1 MRAPSLDLR
10 PIPPAAAPSSRVV
23 SFVLVALLHVVI
35 IYALAA
41 GLAHQMIELLPQN
54 VKVAIIPP
62 TQEKVTPPPPPPQ
75 FKQPP
80 PFVPPPDVTIDLTQ
94 AAPATNAITAQSAQ
108 KGITAP
114 ASVGRTHYCDP
125 TRYYPPQGI
134 TNNWTGTTVL
144 AFRIGTDGTV
154 KDLQVKQ
161 SSGHPELDEGAT
173 RCASSWRYSPAM
185 QNGQAIEVPWQT
197 NVRWSLKG

>member
-1 MRAPSLDLR
+1 
-10 PIPPAAAPSSRVV
+10 V
-23 SFVLVALLHVVI
+23 SFVLVALLHVVL

-62 TQEKVTPPPPPPQ
+62 TLEKVTPPPPPPQ

-80 PFVPPPDVTIDLTQ
+80 PYVPPPDVTIDLTQ

-114 ASVGRTHYCDP
+114 ASVGAGHSCQSL
-125 TRYYPPQGI
+125 YPPQAVAK
-134 TNNWTGTTVL
+134 NEEGTTVL
-144 AFRIGTDGTV
+144 TFHIGLDGAV
-154 KDLQVKQ
+154 SNIQLNQ
-161 SSGHPELDEGAT
+161 SSGHSDLDDVAT
-173 RCASSWRYSPAM
+173 RCVSRWHYKPAM
-185 QNGQAIEVPWQT
+185 QNGQAVEVPWT
-197 NVRWSLKG
+197 ARVLWKLRG